1 MDFRFRANHGWV
13 CWAVA
18 PAGGWVVVTGRLRG
32 FNKHVQALGPFKL
45 SATHIER
52 LRLLATDFRYTLV
65 PTEGGCV
72 GDSVSG
78 FSQPESKPTLFQRY
92 CGKVLRY
99 QRMTRW
105 EVCVWGASRHLP
117 AARSPPHPPSHHPPS
132 PPACVESFLI
142 FQRKLGRG

>member
-1 MDFRFRANHGWV
+1 M
-13 CWAVA
+13 
-18 PAGGWVVVTGRLRG
+18 
-32 FNKHVQALGPFKL
+32 QALGPFKL

-92 CGKVLRY
+92 CGKVLRAKTLGKSVLIKKRTFD
-99 QRMTRW
+99 QIR
-105 EVCVWGASRHLP
+105 GAL
-117 AARSPPHPPSHHPPS
+117 
-132 PPACVESFLI
+132 LI
-142 FQRKLGRG
+142 KFGI